1 MCGMIENYDE
11 VINLLNGIITTH
23 LVPRS
28 TVNFFISWKIVNRK
42 VLKQSFHF
50 YCSFDTFYPVF
61 FFFFCFYRLPTEINA
76 GLWFRS
82 KNSLLLWTMGN
93 DKNIGIEQCCCVG
106 YWYESSKKKK
116 KEGEK
121 KRSYFFFIF
130 FILLLLLACFK
141 GQTKM
146 LFCQFFFYS

>member
-1 MCGMIENYDE
+1 MFAPFLGKKDMCGMIENYDE

-61 FFFFCFYRLPTEINA
+61 FFFFLFLPFTH
-76 GLWFRS
+76 GDKR
-82 KNSLLLWTMGN
+82 WTLVS
-93 DKNIGIEQCCCVG
+93 I
-106 YWYESSKKKK
+106 
-116 KEGEK
+116 
-121 KRSYFFFIF
+121 
-130 FILLLLLACFK
+130 
-141 GQTKM
+141 
-146 LFCQFFFYS
+146 